1 MLQPFRRIGLKF
13 LGLKVL
19 AAVVIVACLGQSP
32 GTAQERFEVANIKK
46 VRPAIVNTI
55 AALQRRDVAAA
66 REAFEVYD
74 STWNGIE
81 MYVNTRSRDFYTTL
95 EHGHQARI
103 NKGLEAASPDIAV
116 LLPDAQAMLVKFD
129 EMVAFV
135 EKQPPLNSLY
145 DDVARL
151 RIVRAHLREVP
162 PALKA
167 QKFDKARKSFQA
179 FDDNWDSIE
188 DLVKAKSADSYVAIE
203 SAMIE
208 VEKALMADK
217 PDVDKINGLVNGIM
231 TKYNAAL
238 AEIVKDARAR
248 Q

>member
-1 MLQPFRRIGLKF
+1 MLNPSRRFGLK
-13 LGLKVL
+13 L
-19 AAVVIVACLGQSP
+19 AAALAVATCLGQLP
-32 GTAQERFEVANIKK
+32 TEAQERFEVASIKK
-46 VRPAIVNTI
+46 VRPALVNTI
-55 AALQRRDVAAA
+55 AALEKRDVAAA
-66 REAFEVYD
+66 RDAFEAYD
-74 STWNGIE
+74 SSWNGIE
-81 MYVNTRSRDFYTTL
+81 MYVNVRNRDFYATL

-103 NKGLEAASPDIAV
+103 NKGLEAATPDIAV
-116 LLPDAQAMLVKFD
+116 LLPDAKAMLVKFD

-135 EKQPPLNSLY
+135 EKQPPLNSLH

-188 DLVKAKSADSYVAIE
+188 DLIKAKSAESYVAIE

-208 VEKALMADK
+208 VEKALMQDK
-217 PDVDKINGLVNGIM
+217 PTVDKVNGWVTEIM
-231 TKYNAAL
+231 TRYNAAL
-238 AEIVKDARAR
+238 AEVVKEARAR
-248 Q
+248 

>member
-1 MLQPFRRIGLKF
+1 MSDQRKEDDFTP
-13 LGLKVL
+13 
-19 AAVVIVACLGQSP
+19 QE
-32 GTAQERFEVANIKK
+32 AQERFEVASIKK
-46 VRPAIVNTI
+46 VRPALVNTI
-55 AALQRRDVAAA
+55 AALEKRDIAAA
-66 REAFEVYD
+66 RDAFEAYD

-81 MYVNTRSRDFYTTL
+81 MYVNVRNRDFYATL

-103 NKGLEAASPDIAV
+103 NKGLEAANPDIAV
-116 LLPDAQAMLVKFD
+116 LLPDAKAMLVKFD

-188 DLVKAKSADSYVAIE
+188 DLVKAKSAESYVAIE

-208 VEKALMADK
+208 VEKVLMADK
-217 PDVDKINGLVNGIM
+217 PDVDKVNGLVTGIM
-231 TKYNAAL
+231 TRYNAAL
-238 AEIVKDARAR
+238 AEVVKEARAR
-248 Q
+248 